1 MKPVPRKYEPYVFSF
16 FMSLLVSC
24 VIALVISLMHVGLAK
39 TFVWE
44 WLQSWIVGFGL
55 AFPTIVCVTP
65 LVRRLVTAILA
76 EDENDGVE

>member
-24 VIALVISLMHVGLAK
+24 VIALVISFMHVGLAK

-44 WLQSWIVGFGL
+44 WLQSWVVGFGL

-65 LVRRLVTAILA
+65 LVRKLVAAILA
-76 EDENDGVE
+76 PAENDGVK